1 MTKATDTLNMPAD
14 LCASDYRL
22 VARRASTVHQYEAV
36 LRLYEAWC
44 CERGVRAFPVT
55 PDNVGE
61 YLSDVASDSK
71 GCHCKELGTSRQSLT
86 RPVNRDRF

>member
-44 CERGVRAFPVT
+44 CERGVQAFPVT

-61 YLSDVASDSK
+61 YLSDVARTRK
-71 GCHCKELGTSRQSLT
+71 VATVKNGTSRQSLT